1 MYVINKGN
9 RYGGLQLSPVDVSLV
24 MCYCGLTVGKYGT
37 SRRCTVRC
45 PGSDVDTQVCGNILV
60 NSVIYVYRG
69 RSTRSTSIHSNT
81 LSRSYLR
88 QKCARSIAINSCCL
102 SEPHRQ
108 VMPMSS
114 AIIRRRGQGVQSRLF
129 VCLSVC
135 PRSKRQGRA
144 FRQTRR
150 NALTPRRRLYSR
162 CG

>member
-1 MYVINKGN
+1 MWVTGKNVRSVVNTCHSERFRGEFSRKGAIYKCPVSHFFNVNCNYYCILEDDMYVINKGN

-88 QKCARSIAINSCCL
+88 
-102 SEPHRQ
+102 
-108 VMPMSS
+108 
-114 AIIRRRGQGVQSRLF
+114 
-129 VCLSVC
+129 
-135 PRSKRQGRA
+135 
-144 FRQTRR
+144 
-150 NALTPRRRLYSR
+150 
-162 CG
+162 